1 MTTMNRDAVAMFTDT
16 WIRDWNARDLD
27 AILAHYADDVEFR
40 SPTAAEVVGL
50 STIGGKA
57 ALAAYWRTALARHS
71 ALHFTLDRFVW
82 DAEAAELVIVYIA
95 ERSGQ
100 RRRACESFRFGP
112 AGLVVAG
119 EAMYGAELG

>member
-1 MTTMNRDAVAMFTDT
+1 MTTMSRDAVAMFTNA
-16 WIRDWNARDLD
+16 WIRDWNGRDLD

-40 SPTAAEVVGL
+40 SPTAAAVVGL

-57 ALAAYWRTALARHS
+57 ALAAYWRAALARHS
-71 ALHFTLDRFVW
+71 ALHFALDRFVW

-95 ERSGQ
+95 ELNGQ

-112 AGLVVAG
+112 SGLVVAG